1 MPRLIDKPTVV
12 QAAGNKVKVID
23 EFIGR
28 VSSGTDEVSIAR
40 MNSPSGWME
49 PGQTPEFDEY
59 SIVLGGMLRVESDG
73 ETIDVRAGQAVVA
86 RAGEYGRYST
96 PGPDGAEY
104 IAVCV
109 PAFSTET
116 VHREDSGR

>member
-1 MPRLIDKPTVV
+1 MPLLIDKPSAVR
-12 QAAGNKVKVID
+12 AAGNKVKVID
-23 EFIGR
+23 EFVGR

-59 SIVLGGMLRVESDG
+59 SIVLRGTLRVESG
-73 ETIDVRAGQAVVA
+73 QGTIDVQAGQAVIA
-86 RAGEYGRYST
+86 RAGEYVRYST

-109 PAFSTET
+109 PAFSPEAVNRDEET
-116 VHREDSGR
+116 K